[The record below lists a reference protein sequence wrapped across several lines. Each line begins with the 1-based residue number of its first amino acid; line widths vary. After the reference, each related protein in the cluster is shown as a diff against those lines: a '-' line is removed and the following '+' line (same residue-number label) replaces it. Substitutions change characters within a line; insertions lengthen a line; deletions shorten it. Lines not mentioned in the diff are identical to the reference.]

1 MGHQSFGRNVG
12 PSREHQCCRL
22 GKFSELICIEESVWD
37 INHFVAKLAQVV
49 NTTAVT
55 WKKSRNENVLRS

>member
-22 GKFSELICIEESVWD
+22 GKFSECNEKLVRS
-37 INHFVAKLAQVV
+37 INYFVAKLALVI
-49 NTTAVT
+49 NTTAVA
-55 WKKSRNENVLRS
+55 WENSRN